1 MKKFFNSPFSTAQN
15 LKNCEATVRRL
26 CKTHNVAIPGENPH
40 FLTHLEECNPVAIE
54 DAFRQWDGT
63 AGALTFEVTAG
74 TAVSRLTGL
83 AMKETSLKFERRV
96 MKERGAGREPQPVVI
111 REMPFQ
117 STNLFTL
124 IIFPNDEGQLTL
136 WTAHSGPSMPP
147 NFNVPEWEH
156 SALAYKASEV

>member
-1 MKKFFNSPFSTAQN
+1 MKKFFNIPFSTAQN
-15 LKNCEATVRRL
+15 LKNCEETVRRL
-26 CKTHNVAIPGENPH
+26 CALHNVAIPENPH
-40 FLTHLEECNPVAIE
+40 FITHLEECNPVAIQ

-63 AGALTFEVTAG
+63 AGAHTFEVTSG
-74 TAVSRLTGL
+74 TAVTRLTGK
-83 AMKETSLKFERRV
+83 AVKGVSVKGEERT
-96 MKERGAGREPQPVVI
+96 MISRGAGREPQPVII

-117 STNLFTL
+117 DTDLFTL

-147 NFNVPEWEH
+147 NFNAPEWEH